1 MTSAR
6 RKGAA
11 GLRRPQRRSEHNRLR
26 ILAAAER
33 LFAERGYSD
42 TSIDAVAEA
51 VGMHQPGI
59 YYYFPSK
66 QALYEEVVRAAIAS
80 LDDRIKELLI
90 SSDPPE
96 ERLLASVAAWVDLLS
111 ERPTLAHLIL
121 HEAAKPDSSAIARIL
136 PEMGG
141 RVQAMV
147 EGAFHELGLEPA
159 PDDVFHYAS
168 VTTGA
173 ALFYVAAMQPLMSG
187 RKKPEV
193 KRSMERHK
201 QLLLRGTRDL
211 IQTMREG
218 STTLERAGNE

>member
-1 MTSAR
+1 MGR
-6 RKGAA
+6 G
-11 GLRRPQRRSEHNRLR
+11 RRPLQERGERNRQR
-26 ILAAAER
+26 ILAAAED
-33 LFAERGYSD
+33 LFARHGYSD

-51 VGMHQPGI
+51 VDMYQPGI

-66 QALYEEVVRAAIAS
+66 QALYEEVVRNTIAP

-90 SSDPPE
+90 STDAPE

-111 ERPTLAHLIL
+111 ERPNLAHLIL
-121 HEAAKPDSSAIARIL
+121 HEAAKSDSSAIVRIL
-136 PEMGG
+136 PEMGE

-147 EGAFHELGLEPA
+147 EDAFHELGLEAA

-173 ALFYVAAMQPLMSG
+173 ALFYVAAMQPLLTG
-187 RKKPEV
+187 RKEPEV

-211 IQTMREG
+211 IQTMREERAP
-218 STTLERAGNE
+218 LARAGNE

>member
-11 GLRRPQRRSEHNRLR
+11 GPRRPQKRSEHNRER

-51 VGMHQPGI
+51 VDMHQPGI

-66 QALYEEVVRAAIAS
+66 RALYEEVVRAAIVS
-80 LDDRIKELLI
+80 LDDRIKQLLV

-96 ERLLASVAAWVDLLS
+96 ERLLASVGAWVDLLS
-111 ERPTLAHLIL
+111 DRPTLGHLIL
-121 HEAAKPDSSAIARIL
+121 HEAARPDSSAIARIL
-136 PEMGG
+136 PEMGA
-141 RVQAMV
+141 RVLALV
-147 EGAFHELGLEPA
+147 EDAFDELGLEPT

-173 ALFYVAAMQPLMSG
+173 ALFFVAAMQPLMSG
-187 RKKPEV
+187 RKAPDV
-193 KRSMERHK
+193 KRSMARHK
-201 QLLLRGTRDL
+201 HLLLCNARDL
-211 IQTMREG
+211 IQTMCEE
-218 STTLERAGNE
+218 STPRQRARRS

>member
-1 MTSAR
+1 
-6 RKGAA
+6 
-11 GLRRPQRRSEHNRLR
+11 
-26 ILAAAER
+26 
-33 LFAERGYSD
+33 
-42 TSIDAVAEA
+42 
-51 VGMHQPGI
+51 MHQPGI

-66 QALYEEVVRAAIAS
+66 HALYEEVVRSAIAS
-80 LDDRIKELLI
+80 LDDRVKELLI

-121 HEAAKPDSSAIARIL
+121 HEAAKSDSSAIARIL
-136 PEMGG
+136 PEMGE

-173 ALFYVAAMQPLMSG
+173 ALFYVAAMQPLLSG
-187 RKKPEV
+187 RKEPEV

-211 IQTMREG
+211 IQTMREEG
-218 STTLERAGNE
+218 RRRLS